1 MKTINVYQSELNK
14 EIPLEYIGKV
24 KYIGPDDPLSFINE
38 KEYYV
43 VRDRYKVLKVV
54 DETEEDYVYDLTNPD
69 NLGGKFYYIE
79 DSKDILKEYIS
90 EYR

>member
-43 VRDRYKVLKVV
+43 VCDRYKVLKDV
-54 DETEEDYVYDLTNPD
+54 DETKEDYVYDSTNPD
-69 NLGGKFYYIE
+69 NLGGKCYYIE
-79 DSKDILKEYIS
+79 DSKDILKEYMS
-90 EYR
+90 EYK